1 MPHGSVSRFM
11 TKINVQQ
18 LSKIMA
24 AVPHVMV
31 RERYKYFICALL
43 IANICLFLRVRVC
56 SPELLLLCVSA
67 GCALR
72 RFGILDFS
80 GESWQPLRFVF
91 HRSHCLS

>member
-1 MPHGSVSRFM
+1 MSWCESG
-11 TKINVQQ
+11 
-18 LSKIMA
+18 
-24 AVPHVMV
+24 
-31 RERYKYFICALL
+31 KYFICALL

-56 SPELLLLCVSA
+56 SPELLLLCVS